1 MSDFNH
7 TENDTIVGTVG
18 GTLLAIFSHLD
29 STDVARTVI
38 LATIGAIV
46 SFVVSR
52 TIKWLWVG
60 LKSKIKKKKVKSKN

>member
-1 MSDFNH
+1 MSDLNH
-7 TENDTIVGTVG
+7 TENDTIVGTIG
-18 GTLLAIFSHLD
+18 GTLLAIVSHLD

-52 TIKWLWVG
+52 TTKWIWEG
-60 LKSKIKKKKVKSKN
+60 LKSKLKG

>member
-7 TENDTIVGTVG
+7 TENDTIVGTIG
-18 GTLLAIFSHLD
+18 GTLLAIFSQLD
-29 STDVARTVI
+29 STDVFRTVI

-52 TIKWLWVG
+52 TIKWLWVVV
-60 LKSKIKKKKVKSKN
+60 KSKIKKKKV